1 MRQVNKFYDMTEKT
15 IHYIYEL
22 ISLFTEKF
30 PRKGAGI
37 IDALVFNLLGNSIPE
52 KVIRIKNLKGLR
64 QIENFQKICVL
75 CDMNIGDAILV
86 QGAILRLRDFFPGAR
101 IDYVINRTAKTLLEE
116 NPEISNLFAIYS
128 GSTLP
133 TENDIDAI
141 NKILTRVDYDLVLN
155 FCPFIPGK
163 EIAISPRTKLIN
175 FLGVAA
181 AVIRAEK
188 NSQAK
193 NHMIY
198 QTHQFI
204 GGLFSDCN
212 APEGEG
218 GFPGAHITLS
228 QEAVDK
234 AGEFINESDLDSNK
248 PKIFFNPDASCRFT
262 RIPLDIQVAL
272 LKRLADLP
280 IDILLGAGHSA
291 KNIEFSLLG
300 ALPEDK
306 SRKIKIVPAAT
317 AIDVYAALID
327 RCDIFITGD
336 TGPLHIAAARKYS
349 RLKGHEFR
357 NRTAIFSV
365 FGATPPR
372 IYGYDSRLPGFFPA
386 NQDAPSHVYIAP
398 SSCRNMLCIAKKFIT
413 CDPGCFF
420 GSLDI
425 EEIISGIRSYLNL
438 HAARKQSV
446 GSI

>member
-1 MRQVNKFYDMTEKT
+1 MRQVNT
-15 IHYIYEL
+15 
-22 ISLFTEKF
+22 
-30 PRKGAGI
+30 
-37 IDALVFNLLGNSIPE
+37 
-52 KVIRIKNLKGLR
+52 
-64 QIENFQKICVL
+64 
-75 CDMNIGDAILV
+75 
-86 QGAILRLRDFFPGAR
+86 
-101 IDYVINRTAKTLLEE
+101 
-116 NPEISNLFAIYS
+116 
-128 GSTLP
+128 
-133 TENDIDAI
+133 
-141 NKILTRVDYDLVLN
+141 
-155 FCPFIPGK
+155 GK
-163 EIAISPRTKLIN
+163 EIAISPRAKLID

-204 GGLFSDCN
+204 SDRFSDFN

-218 GFPGAHITLS
+218 GFPGGHITLS

-234 AGEFINESDLDSNK
+234 AGGFIKGSDLDSNK

-272 LKRLADLP
+272 LKRLANLP
-280 IDILLGAGHSA
+280 IDI
-291 KNIEFSLLG
+291 
-300 ALPEDK
+300 
-306 SRKIKIVPAAT
+306 
-317 AIDVYAALID
+317 YAALID
-327 RCDIFITGD
+327 RCDIFIAGD
-336 TGPLHIAAARKYS
+336 AGPLHVAAARKYS
-349 RLKGHEFR
+349 RLKGREFR

-365 FGATPPR
+365 FGATPQR
-372 IYGYDSRLPGFFPA
+372 IYGYDSRLPGFFHA